1 MWLSLV
7 SPCPQLTRV
16 NAYILVGVVF
26 LVIVP
31 VAVKVRVGVVMII
44 KAQ

>member
-1 MWLSLV
+1 VWLSLA

-31 VAVKVRVGVVMII
+31 VAVKVGAVVVVLGNDD
-44 KAQ
+44 